1 MSKVE
6 VDQVDPQSGTTL
18 TLGTSGDTV
27 SIPSG
32 VTLANAGTVTGIP
45 ASAISSGTIA
55 TARLGSGTA
64 SGTTFLAGDQTYKEA
79 GGGLVLQVV
88 TATHSTAVTQTSNAY
103 ATSGLTASIIP
114 ASTSNKVLVLT
125 SSPIE
130 VFGDGSNSSGRVGLV
145 GLFRGSVAALKL
157 VEHYSGVSMV
167 SATTSTNDHSYNT
180 VSFSYL
186 DSPNYDS
193 GGGAQVYTVGIS
205 GSGAGEVKAQ
215 GDSFVSSITL
225 IEIKV

>member
-88 TATHSTAVTQTSNAY
+88 SVGYATTVTQTASSY
-103 ATSGLTASIIP
+103 ATSGLTATITP
-114 ASTSNKVLVLT
+114 ASSSNKVLVLT
-125 SSPIE
+125 SSSIAT
-130 VFGDGSNSSGRVGLV
+130 FGDGSNSSGRNGLV
-145 GLFRGSVAALKL
+145 GLFRGTVSDTKL
-157 VEHYSGVSMV
+157 VEHDSGISMV
-167 SATTSTNDHSYNT
+167 SASTSTNDHSYNT

-186 DSPNYDS
+186 DTPSTTS
-193 GGGAQVYTVGIS
+193 AQVYTVGIS
-205 GSGAGEVKAQ
+205 GQGACDIRAQ
-215 GDSFVSSITL
+215 GSSQGSTITL
-225 IEIKV
+225 MEIAG

>member
-79 GGGLVLQVV
+79 GGGKVLQVI
-88 TATHSTAVTQTSNAY
+88 TANKTSQASSNSTSFTDAGLSLAITPSASSSKIYLVFTTNGRCDNSAAKAAYTILRGSTVLSTADGFAKINNADNIVCPVSASFLDAPSTTSETTY
-103 ATSGLTASIIP
+103 KIQS
-114 ASTSNKVLVLT
+114 
-125 SSPIE
+125 
-130 VFGDGSNSSGRVGLV
+130 
-145 GLFRGSVAALKL
+145 RGS
-157 VEHYSGVSMV
+157 
-167 SATTSTNDHSYNT
+167 
-180 VSFSYL
+180 
-186 DSPNYDS
+186 
-193 GGGAQVYTVGIS
+193 
-205 GSGAGEVKAQ
+205 
-215 GDSFVSSITL
+215 
-225 IEIKV
+225 